1 MERNRLLSTKYPG
14 EAYAW
19 VMRKYGIH
27 IPSQNNENQGD
38 HDITPLIILS
48 EGISRPSYI
57 IIPLPQH
64 VSGRP

>member
-1 MERNRLLSTKYPG
+1 
-14 EAYAW
+14 
-19 VMRKYGIH
+19 MRKYGIH
-27 IPSQNNENQGD
+27 IPSQNNEKQGD

-48 EGISRPSYI
+48 EGMSRPSYI

>member
-1 MERNRLLSTKYPG
+1 
-14 EAYAW
+14 
-19 VMRKYGIH
+19 MRKYGIH

-57 IIPLPQH
+57 IIPLPQY